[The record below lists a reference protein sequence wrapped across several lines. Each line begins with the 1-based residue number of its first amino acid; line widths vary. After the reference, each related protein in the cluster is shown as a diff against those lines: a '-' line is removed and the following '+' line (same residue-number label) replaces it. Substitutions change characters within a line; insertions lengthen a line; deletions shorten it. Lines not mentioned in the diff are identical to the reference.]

1 MCPVHVH
8 VSVLIVFLITGS
20 MEEDTALPEGLRD
33 WNKTEEEIKTEE
45 KKKAEE
51 TKTSKEEEKAKEN
64 ESTKEEEKAK

>member
-20 MEEDTALPEGLRD
+20 MEEDTTLPEGLRD
-33 WNKTEEEIKTEE
+33 WNKTEEEIKTEK

-51 TKTSKEEEKAKEN
+51 TKTTKEEEKAKES